1 MKILAVVQLL
11 FCVLPV
17 TNACSEIRV
26 TAEDKS
32 VIVGRTG
39 DLTKDML
46 SNVVV
51 EPEGYSRVAVPAEGC
66 SHHEPLLSWQ
76 NKYAVAYLDA
86 WDQFLSAD
94 GMNSAGLS
102 VSSLM
107 FSSFTKYQ
115 DVPRDKC
122 GQAVSQLE
130 FGLWLLGNF
139 NTVQEVRK
147 SMSEE
152 WFPLVFP
159 RKFHDYLFEEHFS
172 VVDKTGDAIVIEY
185 TEQGRKVY
193 HNTLGVLTNAPNYEF
208 QMLNIRNY
216 IELSKYERDPLELGG
231 HKFPRFGAGSGLLG
245 MPGDFTPPSRF
256 VRALFLKEFA
266 TQPKTSKEAVN
277 LAFHVLNSVDIPVGV
292 ASVGKTE
299 PDSDYTQWTVAKD
312 LTNNALYFRDYNDMT
327 IRVVYLDKVQQGQV
341 LRMKAYGP
349 ITGFKDV
356 TGELEPV
363 YPNKEEL

>member
-1 MKILAVVQLL
+1 MKILIVVQLL
-11 FCVLPV
+11 FCVFPA

-32 VIVGRTG
+32 VIVGRTSDYG
-39 DLTKDML
+39 KEMF

-51 EPEGYSRVAVPAEGC
+51 EPEGYSHVAVPAVGC

-76 NKYAVAYLDA
+76 SKYAVAYLNG
-86 WDQFLSAD
+86 WDQLLPAD

-107 FSSFTKYQ
+107 LRRFTKYQ
-115 DVPRDKC
+115 DVPPDKC

-130 FGLWLLGNF
+130 FGLWLLGTF
-139 NTVQEVRK
+139 STVQEVRK

-159 RKFHDYLFEEHFS
+159 REFRGYLFELHFS
-172 VVDKTGDAIVIEY
+172 VVDKSGDAIVIEY

-193 HNTLGVLTNAPNYEF
+193 KNTLGVMTNAPTYDS

-216 IELSKYERDPLELGG
+216 IELSKYERDPLELGAD
-231 HKFPRFGAGSGLLG
+231 KFPAFGAGSGLLG

-256 VRALFLKEFA
+256 VRLLFLKEFA
-266 TQPKTSKEAVN
+266 TQPKTNEEAVN
-277 LAFHVLNSVDIPVGV
+277 LAFHLLNSVDIPVGV
-292 ASVGKTE
+292 VSVNKTH
-299 PDSDYTQWTVAKD
+299 PDSGYTQWTVAKD
-312 LTNNALYFRDYNDMT
+312 LTNNALYFRDYNDTT
-327 IRVVYLDKVQQGQV
+327 IRGVYLDKVQQGQV
-341 LRMKAYGP
+341 MQMKAYGP
-349 ITGFKDV
+349 VTGFKDV
-356 TGELEPV
+356 TGELKPV

>member
-1 MKILAVVQLL
+1 MNLKNSSKNKPL
-11 FCVLPV
+11 
-17 TNACSEIRV
+17 
-26 TAEDKS
+26 
-32 VIVGRTG
+32 
-39 DLTKDML
+39 
-46 SNVVV
+46 
-51 EPEGYSRVAVPAEGC
+51 
-66 SHHEPLLSWQ
+66 PLLTVSFLNRHRTSLATNVDKQYHSW
-76 NKYAVAYLDA
+76 NLVLGFWETSVPCRKYEKA
-86 WDQFLSAD
+86 
-94 GMNSAGLS
+94 
-102 VSSLM
+102 
-107 FSSFTKYQ
+107 
-115 DVPRDKC
+115 
-122 GQAVSQLE
+122 
-130 FGLWLLGNF
+130 
-139 NTVQEVRK
+139 
-147 SMSEE
+147 

-159 RKFHDYLFEEHFS
+159 RLFRGYLFEEHFS

-193 HNTLGVLTNAPNYEF
+193 NNTLGVMTNAPNYEF

-216 IELSKYERDPLELGG
+216 IQLSKYKRDPLVFGAD
-231 HKFPRFGAGSGLLG
+231 KFPGFGGSGLLG
-245 MPGDFTPPSRF
+245 MPGDLSPPSRF
-256 VRALFLKEFA
+256 LRALFLKEFA

-292 ASVGKTE
+292 VSVNKTQ

-312 LTNNALYFRDYNDMT
+312 LTNKALYFRDYNDMT